1 MNGEKKVFRFRQSSS
16 LLLLFYSLLAKSS
29 QILLMQ
35 FATKETLKEV
45 WEKQSIE
52 SKRTIELLSS
62 KIMQLVKKSENN
74 MTSFMLFLQ
83 WDLSN
88 SSENLS
94 WQMNLDLY
102 QLTKQHYNILVIPMC
117 LLWETLL
124 QLHVQKQQ
132 QQYFLKL
139 LFLFIT
145 YFNS

>member
-16 LLLLFYSLLAKSS
+16 LLLPYCSRLAKSS
-29 QILLMQ
+29 QTLLMQ

-102 QLTKQHYNILVIPMC
+102 QLTKQHYNILVIQMY
-117 LLWETLL
+117 LLWEILL

>member
-88 SSENLS
+88 SSENPS

>member
-1 MNGEKKVFRFRQSSS
+1 MNGEKKVFHFRQSSS

>member
-1 MNGEKKVFRFRQSSS
+1 MNGEKKVFHFRQSSS

-74 MTSFMLFLQ
+74 MSSFMLFLQ

-88 SSENLS
+88 SSENPS

>member
-1 MNGEKKVFRFRQSSS
+1 MNGEKKVFHFRQSSS

-88 SSENLS
+88 SSENPS